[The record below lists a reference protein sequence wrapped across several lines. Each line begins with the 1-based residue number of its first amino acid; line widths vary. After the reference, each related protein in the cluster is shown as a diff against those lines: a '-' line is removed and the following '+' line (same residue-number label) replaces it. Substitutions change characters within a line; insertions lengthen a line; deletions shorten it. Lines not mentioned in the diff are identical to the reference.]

1 MKMIEKISL
10 LMKEKGLNKRQLA
23 IKCDLSYGAVDGFFK
38 VSYENMKLT
47 TFMKLCDFFNVTM
60 DSMAYDDKEIE
71 YRVDEKSD
79 FNKMLARA
87 YFEHPGQQ
95 SSVLKLLDLEDA
107 EAERGKK
114 EGAIENSKLSSS
126 PKSADTSERSA

>member
-1 MKMIEKISL
+1 MTLLEKIDL
-10 LMKEKGLNKRQLA
+10 LIKKDSLNKRQLSLKA
-23 IKCDLSYGAVDGFFK
+23 DIPYSTIDGFYK
-38 VSYENMKLT
+38 VGYENIRLP

-114 EGAIENSKLSSS
+114 EA
-126 PKSADTSERSA
+126 

>member
-1 MKMIEKISL
+1 MTTLEKIDY
-10 LMKEKGLNKRQLA
+10 LMKEKNLNKNL
-23 IKCDLSYGAVDGFFK
+23 LSQEIGLPKQNIYNWFK
-38 VSYENMKLT
+38 RGCENMALT
-47 TFMKLCDFFNVTM
+47 SFMKLCDFFNVTM

-95 SSVLKLLDLEDA
+95 SSVLKLLDLEEA

-114 EGAIENSKLSSS
+114 EA
-126 PKSADTSERSA
+126 